1 MQIDTKYLG
10 KMEIDE
16 EKIIHFETGIPGFL
30 DEKDFIVLDI
40 PDNDVLQLLQS
51 LHTPSLAFF
60 ITNPHQFDPSYNFNL
75 SENVIEM
82 LRIKEKEEVVIFAI
96 MTIRDPFKQST
107 INFKAPIV
115 VNHRKKLGKQ
125 IILNDQQY
133 EMRAAISSFEEKRD
147 E

>member
-10 KMEIDE
+10 KMEIDKD
-16 EKIIHFETGIPGFL
+16 KIIHFETGIPGFL

-40 PDNDVLQLLQS
+40 PDNNILQLLQS

-60 ITNPHQFDPSYNFNL
+60 ITNPHQFDPLYNFNL
-75 SENVIEM
+75 SQNVIDV
-82 LRIKEKEEVVIFAI
+82 LRIKEKEEVVIFVI
-96 MTIRDPFKQST
+96 MTIRDPFREST

-115 VNHRKKLGKQ
+115 INHRTKLGKQ
-125 IILNDQQY
+125 IILNDEQY
-133 EMRAAISSFEEKRD
+133 EMRAKISSFEEKRD

>member
-40 PDNDVLQLLQS
+40 PDNNVLQLLQS

-60 ITNPHQFDPSYNFNL
+60 ITNPHQFDPSFYFNL

-115 VNHRKKLGKQ
+115 INHRTKLGKQ
-125 IILNDQQY
+125 IILNDAQY
-133 EMRAAISSFEEKRD
+133 EMRATISSFEEMRD
-147 E
+147 D